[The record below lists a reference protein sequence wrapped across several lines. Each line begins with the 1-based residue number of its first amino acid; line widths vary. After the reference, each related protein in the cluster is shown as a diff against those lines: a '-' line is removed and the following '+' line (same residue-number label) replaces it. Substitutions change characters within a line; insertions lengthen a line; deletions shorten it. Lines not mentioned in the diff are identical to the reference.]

1 MEVRSVEAVVRAL
14 NEAKVR
20 YLIVGGVAVNVHGYV
35 RLTMDLDLVI
45 QLKPENIVAAWEA
58 MEKIGYRAR
67 IPVSGRDF
75 ADDKKRE
82 LWRREKGM
90 LVLQFWS
97 DEHRRTQVDVFVRE
111 PFDFDREH
119 ATAPDHAIVPGVVA
133 KIVGWDTLLQMKREA
148 GRPKDLLDLDM
159 LEKIGRL
166 K

>member
-58 MEKIGYRAR
+58 MERIGYRAR
-67 IPVSGRDF
+67 IPVSGTDF
-75 ADDKKRE
+75 ADEKKRE
-82 LWRREKGM
+82 LWRKEKGM

-133 KIVGWDTLLQMKREA
+133 KVVGWDTLIKMKKEA
-148 GRPKDLLDLDM
+148 GRLKDLADLEM
-159 LEKIGRL
+159 LEKIARL

>member
-67 IPVSGRDF
+67 IPVGAKEF
-75 ADDKKRE
+75 ADEKKRE

-97 DEHRRTQVDVFVRE
+97 DEHRRTQVNVFVRE

-119 ATAPDHAIVPGVVA
+119 ATAPHHEIMPEVIARV
-133 KIVGWDTLLQMKREA
+133 VGWDTLIQMKKEA
-148 GRPKDLLDLDM
+148 GRLKDLVDLEM
-159 LEKIGRL
+159 LEKIGKL

>member
-14 NEAKVR
+14 NEAGVR

-45 QLKPENIVAAWEA
+45 QLKPKNIVTAWEA

-67 IPVSGRDF
+67 IPVGAREF
-75 ADDKKRE
+75 ADEKKRE

-97 DEHRRTQVDVFVRE
+97 DEHRRTQVDVFVQE

-119 ATAPDHAIVPGVVA
+119 ATAPHHEITPGVIARV
-133 KIVGWDTLLQMKREA
+133 VGWDTLIQMKKEA
-148 GRPKDLLDLDM
+148 GRLKDLADLEM
-159 LEKIGRL
+159 LEKIGKL

>member
-14 NEAKVR
+14 NEAGAR

-45 QLKPENIVAAWEA
+45 QLRPENIVTAWEA

-67 IPVSGRDF
+67 IPVGAKDF
-75 ADDKKRE
+75 ANEKKRE
-82 LWRREKGM
+82 QWRREKGM

-119 ATAPDHAIVPGVVA
+119 ATAPHHEIAPGVIARV
-133 KIVGWDTLLQMKREA
+133 VGWDTLIQMKKEA
-148 GRPKDLLDLDM
+148 GRLKDLADLEM
-159 LEKIGRL
+159 LEKIGKL

>member
-67 IPVSGRDF
+67 IPVSGKDF
-75 ADDKKRE
+75 ADEKKRE

-97 DEHRRTQVDVFVRE
+97 DEHRRTQVDVFIRE

-148 GRPKDLLDLDM
+148 GRPKDLLDLEM
-159 LEKIGRL
+159 LEKIRRL

>member
-14 NEAKVR
+14 NEAGVR

-45 QLKPENIVAAWEA
+45 QLRPENIVTAWEA

-67 IPVSGRDF
+67 IPVSAREF
-75 ADDKKRE
+75 ADEKKRE
-82 LWRREKGM
+82 LWCREKGM

-119 ATAPDHAIVPGVVA
+119 ATAPHHEITPGVIARV
-133 KIVGWDTLLQMKREA
+133 VGWDTLIQMKKEA
-148 GRPKDLLDLDM
+148 GRLKDLADLDM
-159 LEKIGRL
+159 LEKIGKL

>member
-1 MEVRSVEAVVRAL
+1 MEVRSVEAVIRAL
-14 NEAKVR
+14 NGPGVR

-45 QLKPENIVAAWEA
+45 QLKPENIVTAWEA

-67 IPVSGRDF
+67 IPVSAREF
-75 ADDKKRE
+75 ADEKKRE

-119 ATAPDHAIVPGVVA
+119 ATAPHHEITPGVIARV
-133 KIVGWDTLLQMKREA
+133 VGWDTLVQMKKEA
-148 GRPKDLLDLDM
+148 GRLKDLADLEM

>member
-1 MEVRSVEAVVRAL
+1 VEAVVRAL

-45 QLKPENIVAAWEA
+45 QLKPENIVTAWEA

-67 IPVSGRDF
+67 IPVSAREF
-75 ADDKKRE
+75 ADEKKRE
-82 LWRREKGM
+82 MWRREKEM

-111 PFDFDREH
+111 PFDFDWEH
-119 ATAPDHAIVPGVVA
+119 ATAPHHEITPGVIARV
-133 KIVGWDTLLQMKREA
+133 VGWDTLIQMKKEA
-148 GRPKDLLDLDM
+148 GRLKDLADLDM

>member
-67 IPVSGRDF
+67 IPVSGKDF

-148 GRPKDLLDLDM
+148 GRPKDLLDLEM
-159 LEKIGRL
+159 LEKIRRL

>member
-45 QLKPENIVAAWEA
+45 QLKPENIVTAWEA

-67 IPVSGRDF
+67 IPVSAREF
-75 ADDKKRE
+75 ADEKKRE

-119 ATAPDHAIVPGVVA
+119 ATAPHHEMTPGVVA
-133 KIVGWDTLLQMKREA
+133 RVVGCDTLIQMKKDA
-148 GRPKDLLDLDM
+148 GRLKDLADLEM
-159 LEKIGRL
+159 LEKIGKL

>member
-14 NEAKVR
+14 NEAGVR

-45 QLKPENIVAAWEA
+45 QLRPENIVTAWEA

-67 IPVSGRDF
+67 IPVSAKEF
-75 ADDKKRE
+75 ADEKKRE

-119 ATAPDHAIVPGVVA
+119 ATAPHHEMTPGVVA
-133 KIVGWDTLLQMKREA
+133 RVVGWDTLIQMKKEA
-148 GRPKDLLDLDM
+148 GRLKDLADLEM
-159 LEKIGRL
+159 LEKIGKL

>member
-14 NEAKVR
+14 NEAGVR

-45 QLKPENIVAAWEA
+45 QLKPENIVTAWEA

-67 IPVSGRDF
+67 IPVSAREF
-75 ADDKKRE
+75 ADEKKRE

-119 ATAPDHAIVPGVVA
+119 ATAPHHEITPGVIARV
-133 KIVGWDTLLQMKREA
+133 VGWDTLIQMKKEA
-148 GRPKDLLDLDM
+148 GRLKDLADLDM
-159 LEKIGRL
+159 LEKIGKL

>member
-1 MEVRSVEAVVRAL
+1 MEVRSVEAVIRAL
-14 NEAKVR
+14 NGAGVR
-20 YLIVGGVAVNVHGYV
+20 YLVVGGVAVNVHGYV

-67 IPVSGRDF
+67 IPVSGKEF
-75 ADDKKRE
+75 ADEKKRE
-82 LWRREKGM
+82 QWRREKGM
-90 LVLQFWS
+90 LVLQFWA

-119 ATAPDHAIVPGVVA
+119 DTAPHHEITPGVIARV
-133 KIVGWDTLLQMKREA
+133 VGWDTLIQMKKEA
-148 GRPKDLLDLDM
+148 GRLKDLADLEM

>member
-1 MEVRSVEAVVRAL
+1 MEARSVEAVVRTL
-14 NEAKVR
+14 NQAGVR

-67 IPVSGRDF
+67 IPVSGKDF
-75 ADDKKRE
+75 ADEQKRE

-97 DEHRRTQVDVFVRE
+97 DQHPRTQVDVFVRE
-111 PFDFDREH
+111 PFDFDKEH
-119 ATAPDHAIVPGVVA
+119 ASALHQELAPGLIARVVC
-133 KIVGWDTLLQMKREA
+133 WDALIQMKKEA
-148 GRPKDLLDLDM
+148 GRLKDLADIDM
-159 LEKIGRL
+159 LEKIGKL

>member
-67 IPVSGRDF
+67 IPVSGKDF
-75 ADDKKRE
+75 ADEKKRE

>member
-1 MEVRSVEAVVRAL
+1 MEAVVRAL
-14 NEAKVR
+14 NEAGVR

-45 QLKPENIVAAWEA
+45 QLKPENIVTAWEA

-67 IPVSGRDF
+67 IPVSAREF
-75 ADDKKRE
+75 ADEKKRE

-119 ATAPDHAIVPGVVA
+119 ATAPHHEITPGVIARV
-133 KIVGWDTLLQMKREA
+133 VGWDTLIQMKKEA
-148 GRPKDLLDLDM
+148 GRLKDLADLEM
-159 LEKIGRL
+159 LEKIGKL

>member
-14 NEAKVR
+14 NEAGVR

-45 QLKPENIVAAWEA
+45 QLRPENIVTAWEA

-67 IPVSGRDF
+67 IPVSAREF
-75 ADDKKRE
+75 ADEKKRE

-119 ATAPDHAIVPGVVA
+119 ATAPHHEITPGVIARV
-133 KIVGWDTLLQMKREA
+133 VGWDTLIQMKKKA
-148 GRPKDLLDLDM
+148 GRLKDLADLDM
-159 LEKIGRL
+159 LEKIGKL

>member
-67 IPVSGRDF
+67 IPVSGKDF

>member
-67 IPVSGRDF
+67 IPVSGKDF

-148 GRPKDLLDLDM
+148 GRPKDLLDLEM

>member
-1 MEVRSVEAVVRAL
+1 MEAVVRAL
-14 NEAKVR
+14 NEAGVR

-45 QLKPENIVAAWEA
+45 QLKPENIVTAWEA

-67 IPVSGRDF
+67 IPVSAREF
-75 ADDKKRE
+75 ADEKKRE

-119 ATAPDHAIVPGVVA
+119 ATAPHHEITPGVIARV
-133 KIVGWDTLLQMKREA
+133 VGWDTLIQMKKEA
-148 GRPKDLLDLDM
+148 GRLKDLADLDM
-159 LEKIGRL
+159 LEKIGKL

>member
-45 QLKPENIVAAWEA
+45 QLKPENIEAAWEA
-58 MEKIGYRAR
+58 MERIGYRAR
-67 IPVSGRDF
+67 IPVSGKDF
-75 ADDKKRE
+75 ADEKKRE
-82 LWRREKGM
+82 LWRKEKGM

-133 KIVGWDTLLQMKREA
+133 KVVGWDTLIKMKKEA
-148 GRPKDLLDLDM
+148 GRLKDLADLEM
-159 LEKIGRL
+159 LEKIARL

>member
-45 QLKPENIVAAWEA
+45 QLKPENIEAAWEA
-58 MEKIGYRAR
+58 MERIGYRAR
-67 IPVSGRDF
+67 IPVSGKDF
-75 ADDKKRE
+75 ADEKKRE
-82 LWRREKGM
+82 LWRKEKGM

-111 PFDFDREH
+111 PCDFDREH

-133 KIVGWDTLLQMKREA
+133 KVVGWDTLIKMKKEA
-148 GRPKDLLDLDM
+148 GRLKDLADLEM
-159 LEKIGRL
+159 LEKIARL

>member
-1 MEVRSVEAVVRAL
+1 
-14 NEAKVR
+14 
-20 YLIVGGVAVNVHGYV
+20 
-35 RLTMDLDLVI
+35 
-45 QLKPENIVAAWEA
+45 

-67 IPVSGRDF
+67 IPVSGKDF
-75 ADDKKRE
+75 ADEKKRE

-97 DEHRRTQVDVFVRE
+97 DEHRRTQVDVFIRE

-148 GRPKDLLDLDM
+148 GRPKDLLDLEM
-159 LEKIGRL
+159 LEKIRRL

>member
-1 MEVRSVEAVVRAL
+1 MEAVVRAL

-67 IPVSGRDF
+67 IPVSGKDF
-75 ADDKKRE
+75 ADEKKRE

-97 DEHRRTQVDVFVRE
+97 DEHCRTQVDVFVRE

>member
-67 IPVSGRDF
+67 IPVSGKDF
-75 ADDKKRE
+75 ADEKKRE

-97 DEHRRTQVDVFVRE
+97 DEHRRTQVDVFIRE

>member
-14 NEAKVR
+14 NEAGVR

-45 QLKPENIVAAWEA
+45 QLRPENIVTAWEA

-67 IPVSGRDF
+67 IPVSAKEF
-75 ADDKKRE
+75 ADEKKRE

-119 ATAPDHAIVPGVVA
+119 ATAPHHEITPGVVA
-133 KIVGWDTLLQMKREA
+133 RVVGWDTLIQMKKEA
-148 GRPKDLLDLDM
+148 GRLKDLADLDM
-159 LEKIGRL
+159 LEKIGKL

>member
-67 IPVSGRDF
+67 IPVSGKDF
-75 ADDKKRE
+75 ADEKKRE

-97 DEHRRTQVDVFVRE
+97 DEHRRTQVDVFIRE

-148 GRPKDLLDLDM
+148 GRPKDLLDLEM

>member
-45 QLKPENIVAAWEA
+45 QLKPENIVAAWDA
-58 MEKIGYRAR
+58 MERIGYRAR

-75 ADDKKRE
+75 ADEKKRE
-82 LWRREKGM
+82 LWRKEKGM

-119 ATAPDHAIVPGVVA
+119 ATAPHHEITPGVIA
-133 KIVGWDTLLQMKREA
+133 KIVGWDTLMQMKKDA
-148 GRPKDLLDLDM
+148 GRPKDLLDLEM